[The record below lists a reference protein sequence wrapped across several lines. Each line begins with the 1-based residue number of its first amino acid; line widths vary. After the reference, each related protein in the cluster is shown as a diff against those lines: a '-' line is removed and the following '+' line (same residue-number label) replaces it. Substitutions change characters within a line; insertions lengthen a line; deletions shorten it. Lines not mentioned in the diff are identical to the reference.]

1 VDELRKV
8 PAFRLAV
15 VRDSGPPGREIG
27 ADRDDAIARDRD
39 PDPVIANPLIVN
51 HLTACSVCLRVLR
64 GTEWVEAE
72 RAIRDLRSFALP
84 APPRFDSALC
94 DHCTDS
100 IDRRRRE
107 PKETLAA

>member
-1 VDELRKV
+1 VLTVTTAR
-8 PAFRLAV
+8 RLT
-15 VRDSGPPGREIG
+15 
-27 ADRDDAIARDRD
+27 AILDL
-39 PDPVIANPLIVN
+39 VIANPPIANPPIANTLALV
-51 HLTACSVCLRVLR
+51 ACSVCLRVLR
-64 GTEWVEAE
+64 GTDWVEAE

-84 APPRFDSALC
+84 AAPRFESALC

>member
-1 VDELRKV
+1 VLTVTTARR
-8 PAFRLAV
+8 AT
-15 VRDSGPPGREIG
+15 
-27 ADRDDAIARDRD
+27 AILDL
-39 PDPVIANPLIVN
+39 VIASPPIASPPVPSPLI
-51 HLTACSVCLRVLR
+51 ACSVCLRVLR

-84 APPRFDSALC
+84 APPRFESALC
-94 DHCTDS
+94 DHCTES